1 MGKTGPGVPGS
12 SGRSQ
17 RPCCSGGSA
26 GRVTHRL
33 PHSGTHTVPLRGLQ
47 PPCQD
52 KCYLLAWDPW
62 SSGWAD
68 LSGKTRGPLG
78 NKRKTCGRTFHPRR
92 GALLS
97 EGCMW
102 RLVYGDRSFS
112 NISSVARTFF
122 FFGKGNSMGLH
133 NVKQISTEHVWVRV
147 SGLGGADPGAMPT
160 SLSLLLPPST
170 PGLQEDKSH
179 LP

>member
-1 MGKTGPGVPGS
+1 M
-12 SGRSQ
+12 
-17 RPCCSGGSA
+17 
-26 GRVTHRL
+26 
-33 PHSGTHTVPLRGLQ
+33 
-47 PPCQD
+47 
-52 KCYLLAWDPW
+52 
-62 SSGWAD
+62 
-68 LSGKTRGPLG
+68 SGKTRGPLG

-147 SGLGGADPGAMPT
+147 SGLGGRILEPCLPASPSSSLRAPLGSKKINLTSPDRDFKMPLGNNANIHRQVQVCDTHPVRYYSAGNNEAGWDPDILT
-160 SLSLLLPPST
+160 LS
-170 PGLQEDKSH
+170 
-179 LP
+179 